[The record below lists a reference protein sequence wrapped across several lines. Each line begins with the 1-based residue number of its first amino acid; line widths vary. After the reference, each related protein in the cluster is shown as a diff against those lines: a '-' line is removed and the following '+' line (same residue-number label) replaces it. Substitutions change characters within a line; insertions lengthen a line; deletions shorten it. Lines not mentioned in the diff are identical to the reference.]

1 MSSIIRFYLVG
12 IAVLAVVG
20 CTPVTLTPAQSPPG
34 DTVPVKPPKDA
45 TTAEQF
51 DTTSQAERIAALE
64 PEKPA
69 GERLLGKTIATLGNP
84 TDPGFWLETP
94 LVSEPMQGRVV
105 YAPTGKSVAVEL
117 IPITGAAT
125 SGSRIS
131 LPAMRLLG
139 APLAGLPEL
148 TVFAG

>member
-1 MSSIIRFYLVG
+1 MNSIFRLSFVG
-12 IAVLAVVG
+12 VAILAVAGCAVLS
-20 CTPVTLTPAQSPPG
+20 PPKQSPPSN
-34 DTVPVKPPKDA
+34 TASSKPPKNA

-51 DTTSQAERIAALE
+51 DTTSQAERTAALAV
-64 PEKPA
+64 PKPA
-69 GERLLGKTIATLGNP
+69 GERNLGKTIATLGNP

-94 LVSEPMQGRVV
+94 LVSKRTQGRVV
-105 YAPTGKSVAVEL
+105 FASTGKSVAVEL
-117 IPITGAAT
+117 IPVQGAAT

-148 TVFAG
+148 TVFAD

>member
-1 MSSIIRFYLVG
+1 MVG
-12 IAVLAVVG
+12 IALLAVIG
-20 CTPVTLTPAQSPPG
+20 CAQIASTPVQTPPG
-34 DTVPVKPPKDA
+34 DSASVKPPKNA

-51 DTTSQAERIAALE
+51 DTTSQADRTAALA
-64 PEKPA
+64 PVKPA
-69 GERLLGKTIATLGNP
+69 GERALGKTIATLGNP

-94 LVSEPMQGRVV
+94 LVSERTQGRVV

-117 IPITGAAT
+117 IPIQGAAT

-139 APLAGLPEL
+139 APLSGLPEL
-148 TVFAG
+148 TVFAK